1 MRDAP
6 LDPRLKY
13 PWQNAVLDALIEY
26 HADRIRDKV
35 SAAERA
41 ISERQRQR
49 PTDLQELVALRES
62 LIALQ
67 MVFPE
72 IKPKIESLE
81 NEEIA

>member
-1 MRDAP
+1 MRDAA

>member
-1 MRDAP
+1 MQERP

-13 PWQNAVLDALIEY
+13 SWQQAVLDAFVEY
-26 HADRIRDKV
+26 HVDRIRDKV

-41 ISERQRQR
+41 ISGRLRQR
-49 PTDLQELVALRES
+49 PTDLQELVALREA

-72 IKPKIESLE
+72 IKAKMESPE